1 MTMNNLTR
9 RDILKLGAAGLA
21 ALALASL
28 RLDEAAALE
37 ARAAFQGRATYSGVP
52 VYDAPSFDAN
62 KQLKLLGKD
71 EVVNVTAQTIGDGD
85 YNRVWYRF
93 DRGYTYSGWLQ
104 PVHTKPQT
112 PVTTLPRR
120 NVLGEITV
128 PFAET
133 RKFATQYADRSYR
146 MYYGSTYWVNGIFP
160 NADEGT
166 IWYQVYNRLYNL
178 NVYVNAADMR
188 LIPDEEL
195 TPLSPNVPDVLK
207 FIHVD
212 LRTQYVTCFEGEKM
226 VYRSR
231 CSSGAGPKTPLG
243 NFKTYHK
250 GPSIHM
256 TNEGDDAIRIYDLT
270 GVPWVSF
277 FTGNGEAFHGTY
289 WHNDF
294 GKPRSHG
301 CVNLPNAAAK
311 FIYRW
316 TSPVVPPDTEY
327 LHQPNVGTAV
337 TVVKS
342 EA

>member
-1 MTMNNLTR
+1 M
-9 RDILKLGAAGLA
+9 
-21 ALALASL
+21 
-28 RLDEAAALE
+28 
-37 ARAAFQGRATYSGVP
+37 
-52 VYDAPSFDAN
+52 
-62 KQLKLLGKD
+62 
-71 EVVNVTAQTIGDGD
+71 
-85 YNRVWYRF
+85 
-93 DRGYTYSGWLQ
+93 
-104 PVHTKPQT
+104 
-112 PVTTLPRR
+112 
-120 NVLGEITV
+120 LGEITV

-133 RKFATQYADRSYR
+133 RRFATIHSDRSYR
-146 MYYGSTYWVNGIFP
+146 MYYGSTYWVNGIIS

-166 IWYQVYNRLYNL
+166 VWYAVYNKIYNL
-178 NVYVNAADMR
+178 TFYVNATDMR
-188 LIPDEEL
+188 LIPDDEL
-195 TPLSPNVPDVLK
+195 TPLSPNVPDALK
-207 FIHVD
+207 SIHVD

-243 NFKTYHK
+243 NFQTYHK

-256 TNEGDDAIRIYDLT
+256 TNQGDEVLRIYDLP

-316 TSPVVPPDTEY
+316 TTPVVPLETEY
-327 LHQPNVGTAV
+327 FHQPKTGTAV